1 MKTAPSLRHF
11 SLLRA
16 EILLWLFLLP
26 GAPLLRAQPY
36 QAGSIVTTNFA
47 MQNRLRWTNDN
58 GQVFTPSNTLIHL
71 SDFEGKIVFLI
82 FFDVW

>member
-1 MKTAPSLRHF
+1 MKTASSLRYLSVF
-11 SLLRA
+11 RAGVLLSLFW
-16 EILLWLFLLP
+16 LLC
-26 GAPLLRAQPY
+26 APLLRAQPF

-47 MQNRLRWTNDN
+47 MQNRLLWTNDN
-58 GQVFTPSNTLIHL
+58 GQVFTPSNSLIHL

>member
-1 MKTAPSLRHF
+1 MKTATYWRHF
-11 SLLRA
+11 SVFRA
-16 EILLWLFLLP
+16 GFLVWLFLLS
-26 GAPLLRAQPY
+26 GAPLLRAQPFPSV
-36 QAGSIVTTNFA
+36 SIVTTNFA

-58 GQVFTPSNTLIHL
+58 GQVFTPSNSLIHL

>member
-1 MKTAPSLRHF
+1 MKTARSLRHF
-11 SLLRA
+11 SVFRAGVLLS
-16 EILLWLFLLP
+16 LFWLAC
-26 GAPLLRAQPY
+26 APLLRAQPF
-36 QAGSIVTTNFA
+36 QAGSIVTTNLA
-47 MQNRLRWTNDN
+47 MQNRFLWTNDN